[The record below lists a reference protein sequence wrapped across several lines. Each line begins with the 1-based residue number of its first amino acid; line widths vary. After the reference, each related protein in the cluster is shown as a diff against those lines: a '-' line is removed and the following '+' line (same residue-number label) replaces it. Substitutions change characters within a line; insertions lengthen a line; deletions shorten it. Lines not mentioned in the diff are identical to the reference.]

1 MNIDQKTYELIN
13 SYLSGELKGRK
24 LDAFKAR
31 LKKEEDLRNK
41 LELQQAIIDGIKEV
55 RTQELKD
62 FINKNI
68 AKEKKK
74 QSPVFKTGLSIAA
87 SIGIILIIFFSI
99 KPFIIKESTFG
110 HSKDSTDN
118 SNPIVKLN
126 EQEHNDNIVHIDS
139 IIPEKKSIDTQL
151 IAKVPSLEQVLVEK
165 ELSDNE
171 ALEDEINTETNEIE
185 DEMVSDD
192 EDIEI
197 ADYSMEQSISTID
210 TVINNA
216 KSTTGNTLSI
226 TSDEIRN
233 DSIIR
238 KDQLLAT
245 SYISIRLLSNTEE
258 RDNIKTSSNIVN
270 ELTDNSV
277 VQRSKTD
284 KKIRT
289 KKSTIQVEYWESVVG
304 FNGYK
309 YDGNTLQLY
318 GITPNENIALSSLDK
333 RLYLKKGNQ
342 YYSIAKSN
350 TTHKFAPITNPIML
364 KVLNE

>member
-68 AKEKKK
+68 AIEKKT
-74 QSPVFKTGLSIAA
+74 QSPVLKTGLSIAA

-139 IIPEKKSIDTQL
+139 
-151 IAKVPSLEQVLVEK
+151 
-165 ELSDNE
+165 
-171 ALEDEINTETNEIE
+171 
-185 DEMVSDD
+185 
-192 EDIEI
+192 
-197 ADYSMEQSISTID
+197 Y
-210 TVINNA
+210 
-216 KSTTGNTLSI
+216 
-226 TSDEIRN
+226 
-233 DSIIR
+233 
-238 KDQLLAT
+238 
-245 SYISIRLLSNTEE
+245 
-258 RDNIKTSSNIVN
+258 
-270 ELTDNSV
+270 
-277 VQRSKTD
+277 
-284 KKIRT
+284 
-289 KKSTIQVEYWESVVG
+289 
-304 FNGYK
+304 
-309 YDGNTLQLY
+309 
-318 GITPNENIALSSLDK
+318 
-333 RLYLKKGNQ
+333 
-342 YYSIAKSN
+342 
-350 TTHKFAPITNPIML
+350 
-364 KVLNE
+364 